1 MSDLKFQKVLALPT
15 TFTPNTIYIVG
26 NGEFNNVAGMYVSDL
41 TGTTVRSIV
50 DVAFTS
56 DLIKNMLAEINSGR
70 TFVVD
75 TYSDLSTVDT
85 NLYTMTMV
93 IDATGDVSVNS
104 GAALYVYRQTTTSWV
119 KISET
124 ESNDLVFDWQYLQN
138 KPNATKE
145 EIDAAVA
152 ASHSHSNSEVLNK
165 IGEDQEGNITF
176 NNVVITPTLLTK
188 VEW

>member
-1 MSDLKFQKVLALPT
+1 MSDLKFQKVLVLPT

-26 NGEFNNVAGMYVSDL
+26 NGEVNNVAGMYVSDL

-56 DLIKNMLAEINSGR
+56 DLINNMLSEINSGR

-85 NLYTMTMV
+85 NLYTMAMV

-152 ASHSHSNSEVLNK
+152 ASHTHNNSEVLNK

-176 NNVVITPTLLTK
+176 NNVVITPILLTK